1 MFSGCVA
8 LYFANINQIDL
19 AAVFAL
25 LGIFFDFFD
34 GFFARLFKVQSE
46 LGLQLDSMADMITS
60 GMVPGMIVFQLFKK
74 SHLIEMFFPVSFP
87 STQPLDYLCFLG
99 FGITLASGYR
109 LAKFNIDSRQTS
121 SFIGLPTPANTLL
134 VISVALL
141 CYNQPSNI
149 VAVAFSNTY
158 VLTAF
163 VIFSSYILNAEI
175 PLFALKFK
183 TWDFRQNWMRY
194 TLIVTT
200 ILLVI
205 LLNYTGILITILFY
219 LLLSLTVNTISK
231 QKL

>member
-1 MFSGCVA
+1 MAIKKYVPNAITLLNMFSGCVA

-34 GFFARLFKVQSE
+34 GFFAR
-46 LGLQLDSMADMITS
+46 
-60 GMVPGMIVFQLFKK
+60 
-74 SHLIEMFFPVSFP
+74 
-87 STQPLDYLCFLG
+87 
-99 FGITLASGYR
+99 
-109 LAKFNIDSRQTS
+109 
-121 SFIGLPTPANTLL
+121 LPTPANTLL